1 MRKKALILLTT
12 ICASLCFGAPFS
24 WNYKTIGNGATAE
37 LEIAPGYYAYSESI
51 VFSGWEGKIMPPKP
65 EKNADGVEI
74 LPAGKWVWHFDGKPN
89 YLSVVYQGCALP
101 EEGDSAAI
109 CLLPEKVVL
118 CGGAESENSTAPET
132 LNSYPELFKAKLLRS
147 ASGYMDK
154 TQFLAFLKSGETEKS
169 TSQSVE
175 KGFIYMLIL
184 AFLGGIALNLTPCV
198 LPLIPINIA
207 IINSGAGDDRKK
219 GFFNGLL
226 YGAGMAIAYG
236 LFGFGVIRFGIKFGD
251 LGGNI
256 YFQLAAAVIFLVLG
270 IAACGKIN
278 FDMSW
283 VFRDK
288 KATLRM
294 WKSAGIFLLGALA
307 ALLAGACVAP
317 VTVAMLVF
325 AAAEFSAGNY
335 GALFLPLALG
345 IGMGLPWPFFGAG
358 LAILP
363 KPGKFMLYV
372 KYLFGAVLICGAL
385 WFFYG
390 AWTIYDNS
398 RITPAAE
405 FAKLQKALVEAKE
418 KNLPLLVDCHAS
430 WCASCKKMESS
441 VLSDTEVQNELKNF
455 VFVRFQT
462 EDLHDA
468 GVRFLLD
475 KWQIPGLPGFAVLD
489 SAE

>member
-1 MRKKALILLTT
+1 MRKKLFILLV
-12 ICASLCFGAPFS
+12 CFGALLCFGAPFS
-24 WNYKTIGNGATAE
+24 WNYKTSGGGATAE
-37 LEIAPGYYAYSESI
+37 LEIAPGFYVYSESI
-51 VFSGWEGKIMPPKP
+51 LFYGWEGKITPPKP

-74 LPAGKWVWHFDGKPN
+74 LPAGKWIWRFDGLPDS
-89 YLSVVYQGCALP
+89 LSVVYQGCALP
-101 EEGDSAAI
+101 EGDSAAI
-109 CLLPEKVVL
+109 CLLPESVVL
-118 CGGAESENSTAPET
+118 YGGKKGESVAVPET
-132 LNSYPELFKAKLLRS
+132 LKIYPALLDAKLTRS

-154 TQFLAFLKSGETEKS
+154 TQFLDFLKSGKTQNSASESIEKS
-169 TSQSVE
+169 
-175 KGFIYMLIL
+175 FFYMLIL

-236 LFGFGVIRFGIKFGD
+236 VFGFGVIRFGIKFGD

-278 FDMSW
+278 FDLSGI
-283 VFRDK
+283 FREK

-294 WKSAGIFLLGALA
+294 WKSTGIFLLGALA

-317 VTVAMLVF
+317 VTVAMLLF
-325 AAAEFSAGNY
+325 AAAEYSSGNF

-372 KYLFGAVLICGAL
+372 KYLFAAILLCGAL

-390 AWTIYDNS
+390 AWNIYDNS
-398 RITPAAE
+398 RVAPE
-405 FAKLQKALVEAKE
+405 MELEKLQKALVEARE

-441 VLSDTEVQNELKNF
+441 VLSDPEVQNELKNF